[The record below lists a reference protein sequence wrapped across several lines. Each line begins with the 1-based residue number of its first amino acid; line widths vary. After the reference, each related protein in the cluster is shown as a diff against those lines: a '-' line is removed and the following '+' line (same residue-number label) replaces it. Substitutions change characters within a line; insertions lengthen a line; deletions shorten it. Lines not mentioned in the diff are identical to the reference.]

1 VQRSS
6 GIARHAQAFAD
17 GIIETVREPLLVL
30 DHDLKIMRA
39 NKAFFTAFG
48 VRSED
53 AQNHAVTEVG
63 DDFWKSAE
71 LNDRLSGVLTR
82 DEPFDLEVVHA
93 PETQGRRIYCLNGR
107 RFAGNEGLNSL
118 IVLSFDDITEARA
131 RTESLL
137 ADGLRM
143 KEFLAML
150 AHELRNPLAP
160 ISYAVGLLKRGAA
173 DKTGLYEMIERQ
185 TTRLVRLVDDL
196 LDVARISRGLI
207 ELQREPVDLRTTIR
221 NAVKAGQER
230 VELRQHKLSLSLPLH
245 AVNVDGDGVRLE
257 QVMTNLLENA
267 VKYTEPGGEISVILA
282 ASDTDAI
289 LTVSDNGIGIE
300 PEALEHIFDLFNQVD
315 SSLSRSGGGLGLG
328 LTVVRRILELHGAT
342 IEATSAG
349 LGAGSRFIVRI
360 PLLTVPKHVAR
371 PAQVEE
377 IGLDASVSRRVLIV
391 DDNKD
396 SAECVAM
403 MVRTWGHEALVVH
416 DATHALAVAES
427 FSADAALLDIGLPD
441 MDGHA
446 LGKRLRELSAGRKL
460 LLLALTGYGRA
471 EDRAASLDAGFDAH
485 LVKPVD
491 PDVLETLLAAQ

>member
-1 VQRSS
+1 
-6 GIARHAQAFAD
+6 
-17 GIIETVREPLLVL
+17 
-30 DHDLKIMRA
+30 
-39 NKAFFTAFG
+39 
-48 VRSED
+48 
-53 AQNHAVTEVG
+53 
-63 DDFWKSAE
+63 
-71 LNDRLSGVLTR
+71 
-82 DEPFDLEVVHA
+82 
-93 PETQGRRIYCLNGR
+93 
-107 RFAGNEGLNSL
+107 
-118 IVLSFDDITEARA
+118 
-131 RTESLL
+131 
-137 ADGLRM
+137 
-143 KEFLAML
+143 
-150 AHELRNPLAP
+150 
-160 ISYAVGLLKRGAA
+160 
-173 DKTGLYEMIERQ
+173 
-185 TTRLVRLVDDL
+185 
-196 LDVARISRGLI
+196 
-207 ELQREPVDLRTTIR
+207 
-221 NAVKAGQER
+221 
-230 VELRQHKLSLSLPLH
+230 
-245 AVNVDGDGVRLE
+245 
-257 QVMTNLLENA
+257 MTNLLENA

-282 ASDTDAI
+282 ASDADAI
-289 LTVSDNGIGIE
+289 LTVSDNGIGME